1 MDSNTRTIIECCEL
15 ELFFGAC
22 YLVEGTSCE
31 MRLEWG
37 ALGMKRAIAIRGAC
51 LAAALAL
58 VGALPIHEA
67 HAEDVTLIVWSHEAD
82 EPAKVAF
89 REQVA
94 RDLEQKQPGL
104 HIKIT
109 WFEKNPLYTALRT
122 ALPAGRGPDVFYLE
136 PDQLQQYVGAGYL
149 LALDDLVNWNQI
161 YPWARAVWQ
170 EDGKTW
176 GIPQE
181 VNDNVIYYNKDWAKK
196 LGVELPVG
204 GQLSQSA
211 FLDLVK
217 KARAAGMVP
226 IAQGVGDRPY
236 PGAYIVGEALL
247 HKLGK
252 DDYAKLWTGKLSFSD
267 PRVIDVLTWV
277 KQLVDAGA
285 YPKDFMTIKLGESF
299 YYFYS
304 KPGALMLPMGSF
316 YSGRAFAS
324 PDKGG
329 QPADFPLGIM
339 QFPAVDGGACNSC
352 QTAGIGSSF
361 VINAATKHPK
371 EAAEFL
377 NAMSTPASG
386 AIWIGKVYEPGAMKT
401 DVSQFAG
408 PHGAYLSE
416 LTEAEK
422 HVDPFIGMPLD
433 LITNGACKDAF
444 SQVLNSAFP
453 GGLLTVDKAA
463 QMMNAACYQH

>member
-1 MDSNTRTIIECCEL
+1 MKWVTTI
-15 ELFFGAC
+15 
-22 YLVEGTSCE
+22 
-31 MRLEWG
+31 
-37 ALGMKRAIAIRGAC
+37 RAASF
-51 LAAALAL
+51 AALL
-58 VGALPIHEA
+58 TIVGGGLIPRAG
-67 HAEDVTLIVWSHEAD
+67 AEDVTLTVWSHEAD

-89 REQVA
+89 RDHVA
-94 RDLEQKQPGL
+94 SDLEKQHPGL

-109 WFEKNPLYTALRT
+109 WFEKDGLYTALRT

-136 PDQLQQYVGAGYL
+136 PDQLHQYVTAGYL
-149 LALDDLVNWNQI
+149 LPLDDLVNWNRI

-170 EDGKTW
+170 ENGKTW

-181 VNDNVIYYNKDWAKK
+181 VNDNVIYYNKDRAKK

-252 DDYAKLWTGKLSFSD
+252 DDYAKLWAGKLSFSD
-267 PRVIDVLTWV
+267 PRVVDVLTWV

-316 YSGRAFAS
+316 YSGRAFAP

-339 QFPAVDGGACNSC
+339 QFPAMDGGACNNC

-377 NAMSTPASG
+377 DAMSTPASA
-386 AIWIGKVYEPGAMKT
+386 AIWIGQVYEPGAMKA
-401 DVSQFAG
+401 DVTQFGG

-416 LTEAEK
+416 LMK
-422 HVDPFIGMPLD
+422 SQDGVDPFIGMPLD
-433 LITNGACKDAF
+433 LINNGGCKDAF
-444 SQVLNSAFP
+444 GQVLNSAFP
-453 GGLLTVDKAA
+453 GGLLTVEKAA